1 MRDIKTIN
9 DSYIPSAYRSGF
21 YMKIGV
27 NLLLA
32 SFFVFVLMGVIG
44 EYAGA
49 ARTSITLILVVVFL
63 VGLLAFFY
71 SKWIEQGGI
80 RQGAELVRKMID
92 IDVNPRYENSQYKV
106 RWTVRPPRA
115 RVRPGGGSG
124 SRAGVR
130 RRGLRCLRRGCLHM
144 FSTAHAQHAART
156 HTHGHSVGS
165 GDCPPPHTLHTPTHT
180 HTPQLKAVHI
190 SRAAAD

>member
-9 DSYIPSAYRSGF
+9 DAYIPSAYRSGF

-32 SFFVFVLMGVIG
+32 AFFVFVLMGVIG

-49 ARTSITLILVVVFL
+49 ARTSVTLILVVVFL

-92 IDVNPRYENSQYKV
+92 IDVNPRYENSQYKI
-106 RWTVRPPRA
+106 RWTV
-115 RVRPGGGSG
+115 SG
-124 SRAGVR
+124 
-130 RRGLRCLRRGCLHM
+130 
-144 FSTAHAQHAART
+144 AHALWVAAPQAHGRTQACSHAHALAIK
-156 HTHGHSVGS
+156 H
-165 GDCPPPHTLHTPTHT
+165 THT
-180 HTPQLKAVHI
+180 HTHTHTTTACTSAGRPQTEAGFKPRLWQTAHSIHRAHI
-190 SRAAAD
+190 DSASY

>member
-1 MRDIKTIN
+1 LRARVQISLADFMRDIKTIN

-32 SFFVFVLMGVIG
+32 AFFVFVLVGVVG

-49 ARTSITLILVVVFL
+49 ARTTITLILVVVFL
-63 VGLLAFFY
+63 IGLLAFFY

-92 IDVNPRYENSQYKV
+92 IDVNPRYESSQYRI
-106 RWTVRPPRA
+106 RWTVSARRRPAVTPGACLSAHFHTQQQQQQHLCTSAGRPQTEAGFKTRLWQTAHSINRA
-115 RVRPGGGSG
+115 YMDSG
-124 SRAGVR
+124 SY
-130 RRGLRCLRRGCLHM
+130 
-144 FSTAHAQHAART
+144 
-156 HTHGHSVGS
+156 
-165 GDCPPPHTLHTPTHT
+165 
-180 HTPQLKAVHI
+180 
-190 SRAAAD
+190 